1 MRVVADTNVV
11 VSGLFWRGNQ
21 HRLLEAARD
30 GLIQLF
36 TSAALLEELDDVLGR
51 EKFAARLR
59 AAGATRREL
68 VSGYAALAAL
78 VEPEKI
84 VPTVIEDPDDDNVL
98 ACAVAAGC
106 EVIVSGDSH
115 LLRLKQYEQLRIL
128 TAAEL
133 LAEIKVS

>member
-11 VSGLFWRGNQ
+11 VSGLFWRGNE
-21 HRLLEAARD
+21 RRVLEAARD
-30 GLIQLF
+30 GLIELF
-36 TSAALLEELDDVLGR
+36 TSAALLEELEDVLSR

-59 AAGATRREL
+59 AAGPTRREL

-84 VPTVIEDPDDDNVL
+84 APTVIEDPDDDNVL
-98 ACAVAAGC
+98 ACAVTARC

-133 LAEIKVS
+133 LAEIQAS